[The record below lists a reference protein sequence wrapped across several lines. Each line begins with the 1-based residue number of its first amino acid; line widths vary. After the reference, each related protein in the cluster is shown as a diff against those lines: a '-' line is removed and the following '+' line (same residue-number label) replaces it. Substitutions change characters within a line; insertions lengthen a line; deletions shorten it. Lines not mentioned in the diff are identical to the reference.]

1 LTGDT
6 IKKLIDI
13 SYLQGTV
20 GNSTPILTL
29 LQEIHEEPEVKHT
42 FSDVLLGDLLI
53 IGAQILVAGQL
64 VFEEKYIKKYDIP
77 VLQVI
82 GLEGLHGFTIMSVLL
97 IPLFFVHVGEE
108 FGQNPR
114 HAFEDPV
121 NKICSYVSI
130 THFKMHASYF
140 DKNFP
145 YFTFIYTFHIYVA
158 KRRLSFPF

>member
-121 NKICSYVSI
+121 NKICSYVQGCQI
-130 THFKMHASYF
+130 FLGTTYQNRENLPNDHKMYQTGH
-140 DKNFP
+140 KIFP
-145 YFTFIYTFHIYVA
+145 IAI
-158 KRRLSFPF
+158 K